1 MAISLKRFRN
11 KLKQNGVFYTDKAL
25 AKEIKAN
32 LVDGVAEVYDPTCG
46 DGALLSVFPDEVKKY
61 GQDILPEQ
69 VQEARQSIKNFCGVI
84 GDTLLNPAF
93 TDKKFQY
100 IVANPPFSI
109 KWESERLKDDPRFS
123 CAPVLPPQSKA
134 DYAFILHILYYLA
147 DGGTAA
153 VLNFPGILYRGQ
165 REGKIRE
172 WIVRNNWIEKVIHI
186 PGGHFEDTNIA
197 TALVVFKKGK
207 VTTDIEFVDS
217 ENNISRIVP
226 FDEIEKNDFN
236 LSVSSYIC
244 PEIEKEEMNPMQLQ
258 TDAREDFLAKLK
270 KELDFDFMVCQIESE
285 TRNENA
291 CFDFINFLKQIQQV
305 INYYLERSGGVN
317 ANA

>member
-1 MAISLKRFRN
+1 MAISAKKFRNDLKRS
-11 KLKQNGVFYTDKAL
+11 GVFYTDKAL
-25 AKEIKAN
+25 AEEIRA
-32 LVDGVAEVYDPTCG
+32 LLPADVMEVYDPACG
-46 DGALLSVFPDEVKKY
+46 DGALLGIFHENVKKY

-69 VQEARQSIKNFCGVI
+69 VAEAKQSIKNFQGVV
-84 GDTLLNPAF
+84 GDTLLEPAF
-93 TDKKFQY
+93 ANRRFQY

-109 KWESERLKDDPRFS
+109 KWEAERLKDDPRFS

-226 FDEIEKNDFN
+226 FDEIERNDFN
-236 LSVSSYIC
+236 LSVSVYVQQ
-244 PEIEKEEMNPMQLQ
+244 ETEKEEIDPEKLQ
-258 TDAREDFLAKLK
+258 TDARAVFIAKLK
-270 KELDFDFMVCQIESE
+270 KELDFDFMVCQIEVE
-285 TRNENA
+285 AGNGKA
-291 CFDFINFLKQIQQV
+291 CFDFINFLEQIQQV
-305 INYYLERSGGVN
+305 VNDYLAR
-317 ANA
+317 AR